1 MVNSSKAHLGNK
13 YVGLDHL
20 RAIAIT
26 AVFLYHYRLFKHP
39 QWVDD
44 LFSFGWV
51 GVDLFFVLSGFL
63 IAGQLF
69 TTLRK
74 NEPIPVNEFVIKRF
88 FRIIPPFLVVLSLYW
103 LFPSLQEKKKSRA
116 WSSRWR
122 LSGSI
127 SPLQSTLIW
136 I

>member
-51 GVDLFFVLSGFL
+51 GVDLFSVLSGFL

-69 TTLRK
+69 TTLK
-74 NEPIPVNEFVIKRF
+74 KTNP
-88 FRIIPPFLVVLSLYW
+88 
-103 LFPSLQEKKKSRA
+103 FPSTNLL
-116 WSSRWR
+116 SSDSFELFR
-122 LSGSI
+122 
-127 SPLQSTLIW
+127 PF
-136 I
+136 